1 MVDGV
6 SFGYGDMETDVMR
19 YVLLALVAL
28 LVAGCGEQRFDATS
42 EETVKASIEQ
52 MGKNLSQE
60 DKVRFARGIMGSAI
74 GPAFQAAMTKDSAHS
89 GDLTKSLH
97 GLTAKQIMERG
108 DAMLKRFQKAS
119 ESPPATG
126 PRE

>member
-1 MVDGV
+1 MA
-6 SFGYGDMETDVMR
+6 FGSEGMETAVMR
-19 YVLLALVAL
+19 RAL
-28 LVAGCGEQRFDATS
+28 LVAIAVVFAGCGEQRFDATS

-97 GLTAKQIMERG
+97 GLTAKQIMDRG

-119 ESPPATG
+119 GSPPATG

>member
-1 MVDGV
+1 
-6 SFGYGDMETDVMR
+6 MR
-19 YVLLALVAL
+19 RVLLVAIA
-28 LVAGCGEQRFDATS
+28 VAFAGCGEQRFDATS

-52 MGKNLSQE
+52 MGKSLSQE

-89 GDLTKSLH
+89 GDLTRSLH

-108 DAMLKRFQKAS
+108 DLLLKRFQKAS
-119 ESPPATG
+119 GSPPATG

>member
-1 MVDGV
+1 
-6 SFGYGDMETDVMR
+6 METDVMR
-19 YVLLALVAL
+19 YVLLALVAV

-60 DKVRFARGIMGSAI
+60 DKARFARGVMGAMMKSAFRSATKKKVAS
-74 GPAFQAAMTKDSAHS
+74 PAEVARP
-89 GDLTKSLH
+89 LH
-97 GLTAKQIMERG
+97 GLTATQIMQLG
-108 DAMLKRFQKAS
+108 DAAGAKAS
-119 ESPPATG
+119 GSPPATG

>member
-1 MVDGV
+1 
-6 SFGYGDMETDVMR
+6 METAVMR
-19 YVLLALVAL
+19 RVLLVAIA
-28 LVAGCGEQRFDATS
+28 VAFAGCGEQRFDATS

>member
-1 MVDGV
+1 MM
-6 SFGYGDMETDVMR
+6 FGSEGMETAVMR
-19 YVLLALVAL
+19 RAL
-28 LVAGCGEQRFDATS
+28 LVAIAVVFAGCGEQRFDATS

-97 GLTAKQIMERG
+97 GLTAKQIMDRG

-119 ESPPATG
+119 GSPPATG

>member
-1 MVDGV
+1 M
-6 SFGYGDMETDVMR
+6 FGSEGMETAVMR
-19 YVLLALVAL
+19 RAL
-28 LVAGCGEQRFDATS
+28 LVAIAVVFAGCGEQRFDATS

-97 GLTAKQIMERG
+97 GLTAKQIMDRG

-119 ESPPATG
+119 GSPPATG